1 MSRQSKTSKKVDF
14 RTFIVGLRR
23 IFIGNPLASSA
34 QLDHRLPILLA
45 LPVFASDALSSV
57 AYATQEI
64 LLQFESLGFIEAA
77 RLYLIPISIAI
88 AVLILIVGLSYRQA
102 IHLYPSGGGSYSVAR
117 DNLGVLPGV
126 VAASALTI
134 DYVLTVAVSVSSGV
148 ENLTAAVKF
157 LQGSVT
163 IFGYHVLISVPLAIL
178 LVLLI
183 TVINLRGTKESG
195 WLFAL
200 PAYSFVT
207 MLGIV
212 LLTALYR
219 YLTGQGSAVEVQQ
232 ITVLENTTR
241 AVGLLVV
248 LRAFSSGCSALTG
261 VEAVSNGV
269 SAFQPPEAKNA
280 AKTLGVL
287 IVVLLALFLGLGLA
301 AHYYHVLPTASD
313 TVISQV
319 ARSSFGMGKF
329 GNVLYFMTTIAT
341 LSVLLIA
348 ANTSFAGFPRLLAL
362 VSQDGFAPKSFNNLG
377 DRLVYNRGILT
388 LTFVAIL
395 LLIAFKAKTNSLI
408 PLYAVGVFICFT
420 LSQMGM
426 VRKVRRDKELGWQ
439 RMVVINTVGAVIT
452 GVVALVQAISK
463 FTEGAWMVVLL
474 LPILVFFSYMIKRH
488 YRWFDEQMTFDEFS
502 SNPLEESPEPLTVL
516 VLVASEIHQGIL
528 EALECGRIIA
538 AGRPDSIFRAVHI
551 ELDPEKSKE
560 LKEEWAKLV
569 AVHLGLK
576 ITLDIVPSPDSG
588 LLEPMLQ
595 YIDQA
600 DIERRGDRVVVII
613 SEFASP
619 SPLTQFLHNIT
630 ASRLRNILM
639 NRPNIT
645 VMTTRYFVRSIEK

>member
-1 MSRQSKTSKKVDF
+1 M
-14 RTFIVGLRR
+14 
-23 IFIGNPLASSA
+23 
-34 QLDHRLPILLA
+34 PILLA

-64 LLQFESLGFIEAA
+64 LLQFESLGFVEAA
-77 RLYLIPISIAI
+77 RIYLIPISIAI

-117 DNLGVLPGV
+117 DNLGVLAGV

-157 LQGSVT
+157 LQGT
-163 IFGYHVLISVPLAIL
+163 ISIYGYHFHISVLLA
-178 LVLLI
+178 VLLI
-183 TVINLRGTKESG
+183 LLITIINLRGTKESG

-200 PAYSFVT
+200 PAYSFVV

-219 YLTGQGSAVEVQQ
+219 YLTGQGSAIEVQQ
-232 ITVLENTTR
+232 ITVLENSTR

-261 VEAVSNGV
+261 VEAVSNGI

-280 AKTLGVL
+280 AKTLAIL
-287 IVVLLALFLGLGLA
+287 IMVLLALFLGLGFA
-301 AHYYHVLPTASD
+301 AHYYHVLPTESD
-313 TVISQV
+313 TVISLV
-319 ARSSFGMGKF
+319 ARSSFGVSSF
-329 GNVLYFMTTIAT
+329 GILLYYMTTIAT

-388 LTFVAIL
+388 LTVVAIL
-395 LLIAFKAKTNSLI
+395 LVIAFQAKTNSLI

-420 LSQMGM
+420 LSQLGM
-426 VRKVRRDKELGWQ
+426 VRKVRKDKEQGWQ
-439 RMVVINTVGAVIT
+439 RMVVINSVGAAVT
-452 GVVALVQAISK
+452 GIVALVQATSK

-474 LPILVFFSYMIKRH
+474 LPILVFFSYLIKKH
-488 YRWFDEQMTFDEFS
+488 YRWFDEQMVFDEFS
-502 SNPLEESPEPLTVL
+502 SNPLDESPEALTVI
-516 VLVASEIHQGIL
+516 VLVSAEIHLGIL
-528 EALECGRIIA
+528 EALECGRVIA
-538 AGRPDSIFRAVHI
+538 AGRPDSILRAVHI
-551 ELDPEKSKE
+551 ELDPEKSRI

-569 AVHLGLK
+569 ENQLGST

-600 DIERRGDRVVVII
+600 DIERRGDRVIVVI
-613 SEFASP
+613 SEFASH

-630 ASRLRNILM
+630 ARRLRNILM

-645 VMTTRYFVRSIEK
+645 VLTSRYLIRSEQK